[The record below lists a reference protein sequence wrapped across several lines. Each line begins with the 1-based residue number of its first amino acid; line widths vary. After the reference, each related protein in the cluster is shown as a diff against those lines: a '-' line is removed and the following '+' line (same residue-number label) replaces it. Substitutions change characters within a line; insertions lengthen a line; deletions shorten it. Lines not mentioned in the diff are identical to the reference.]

1 MQNIYCYLKGLLD
14 FIDGQFDINEKI
26 LQWYLSVKLR
36 KDSIRVYEQPNI
48 KIIQCSYGHLPTT
61 GWNNPK
67 PIECNIKPDLI
78 IKDEDDT
85 LQIFELKVI
94 KYDEL
99 SRSKNIAYKYIY
111 SCQYYHS
118 IASDVLIYSNINH
131 SDKLDNKYI
140 EAKPIM
146 IVRPKFRFLT
156 FFHEGQIW
164 NDLIRLL
171 SIKQQAPEYKD
182 SKLYMAGLI
191 KNYVNNKICFTSKA
205 QIERKFIDILYYI
218 ILHAKLANKKS
229 GTMPLSST
237 YGPVRVLNYF
247 KRYKANKIEVRA
259 VEANVPRNIN
269 FDIWLSFN
277 RSKSWIGYV
286 ISIKN
291 NAEQIAPADRQSA
304 ALLGGS

>member
-1 MQNIYCYLKGLLD
+1 M
-14 FIDGQFDINEKI
+14 
-26 LQWYLSVKLR
+26 
-36 KDSIRVYEQPNI
+36 
-48 KIIQCSYGHLPTT
+48 
-61 GWNNPK
+61 
-67 PIECNIKPDLI
+67 I

-85 LQIFELKVI
+85 IQIFELKVI

-99 SRSKNIAYKYIY
+99 SNSKNITYKYIY
-111 SCQYYHS
+111 SCKDYHS
-118 IASDVLIYSNINH
+118 IASNVLIYSNINH

-171 SIKQQAPEYKD
+171 SIKQQASKPEYKN

-191 KNYVNNKICFTSKA
+191 KNYVNNKLCFHFKT
-205 QIERKFIDILYYI
+205 QIERKIIDILSYI
-218 ILHAKLANKKS
+218 ILHAKLTS
-229 GTMPLSST
+229 
-237 YGPVRVLNYF
+237 GPVRVLNYF
-247 KRYKANKIEVRA
+247 KRSKTNKKIEVRA
-259 VEANVPRNIN
+259 VEANLPCNIS

-286 ISIKN
+286 ISIK
-291 NAEQIAPADRQSA
+291 
-304 ALLGGS
+304 